1 MQALKTIVI
10 GLGVV
15 LVLGFGLLI
24 YGLTQNWHRL
34 ASPARPAAGQSAGWG
49 EVALRQ
55 PPQAHLRAMQAVG
68 NHLALHLVD
77 AEGAE
82 GDGARERV
90 VVVDPASGA
99 VVGTFWLAEGP

>member
-10 GLGVV
+10 SLGVV

-34 ASPARPAAGQSAGWG
+34 SDTAKPAGARNWG
-49 EVALRQ
+49 DVALRQ
-55 PPQAHLRAMQAVG
+55 PSAARLRAIEAVG
-68 NHLALHLVD
+68 SHLALHMS
-77 AEGAE
+77 E
-82 GDGARERV
+82 GDGVRERV

-99 VVGTFWLAEGP
+99 VVGTFWIAERP

>member
-34 ASPARPAAGQSAGWG
+34 ARQAAGPSAGWG

-55 PPQAHLRAMQAVG
+55 PPAARLRAMQAMG
-68 NHLALHLVD
+68 NHLALHVS
-77 AEGAE
+77 E

-99 VVGTFWLAEGP
+99 VVGTFWMAERP